1 MDYENPFSP
10 TSGAGSAPELIPA
23 GTLAWAIIKVTAKKN
38 TKDSGGEYY
47 NLELTIHGG
56 EYEGRKVFEMIPN
69 FQDSRNGDKWRSMG
83 VTHMTR
89 ILEAAGFFKQSDP
102 ESYKA
107 FVGKPFE
114 TMMNFIDGQRCAIK
128 VKIEKNTDPAYAD
141 KNKVGEWLS
150 PNTTNRSYA
159 DFQRLIGGQAA
170 VSEARSQAFSPSAPV
185 PGFQKPNFIKTP
197 GNSNAPF

>member
-10 TSGAGSAPELIPA
+10 TSGAGSAPELIPT

-47 NLELTIHGG
+47 NLELTVHGG

-83 VTHMTR
+83 VTNVTR

-102 ESYKA
+102 ESYNA
-107 FVGKPFE
+107 FKGKPFE

-128 VKIEKNTDPAYAD
+128 VKVEKNTDPAYAD

-150 PNTTNRSYA
+150 PNTTNRSFA
-159 DFQRLIGGQAA
+159 DYQRLIGGQAVVDA
-170 VSEARSQAFSPSAPV
+170 ARSQAFAPSGSA
-185 PGFQKPNFIKTP
+185 PGFQKPSFIKTP

>member
-10 TSGAGSAPELIPA
+10 TSGAGSAPELIPT

-47 NLELTIHGG
+47 NLELTVHGG

-69 FQDSRNGDKWRSMG
+69 FQDSRNGDKWRAMG
-83 VTHMTR
+83 VTNMTR

-102 ESYKA
+102 ESYNA
-107 FVGKPFE
+107 FKGKPFE

-128 VKIEKNTDPAYAD
+128 VKVEKNTDPAYAD

-150 PNTTNRSYA
+150 PNTTNRSFA
-159 DFQRLIGGQAA
+159 DYQRLIGGQAVVDA
-170 VSEARSQAFSPSAPV
+170 ARSQAFSSSGSV
-185 PGFQKPNFIKTP
+185 PGFQKPGFIKTP